1 MRTPGDRR
9 ATIVAQRVPSDAG
22 KKSLGMSVAAGT
34 RSAEQVPASSI
45 TLVADWR
52 KPTMARE
59 TIRSSSSR
67 ASSDRVRQASSAA
80 VDVSRSNPRA
90 NQTSRGSSNARGSAS
105 NAGDRER
112 AIATGREAGPAANID
127 RSERIPPIYQHAANL
142 GANPFTLMRRMAEDM
157 DRLFQ
162 DFGFANALPG
172 ISSAAA
178 ARDPWR
184 QARSIAQG
192 WAPQIETFRR
202 GDRLIIRADL
212 PGLKRDDV
220 KVEVDGDLLAISGER
235 RSEREDSRDDYYRS
249 ERHYGQFYRAIPLPE
264 GANADE
270 INASFRDGVLEISL
284 RAPRD
289 SAPSRRK
296 EIRVS

>member
-1 MRTPGDRR
+1 
-9 ATIVAQRVPSDAG
+9 
-22 KKSLGMSVAAGT
+22 
-34 RSAEQVPASSI
+34 
-45 TLVADWR
+45 
-52 KPTMARE
+52 MARE
-59 TIRSSSSR
+59 NIRSSSSR

-80 VDVSRSNPRA
+80 VDISRSNPRS
-90 NQTSRGSSNARGSAS
+90 NQNPRGSSNARGSAS
-105 NAGDRER
+105 NASDRER
-112 AIATGREAGPAANID
+112 SIQTGREAGRSANID
-127 RSERIPPIYQHAANL
+127 RSERIPPIYQYAANP

-178 ARDPWR
+178 RDPWR
-184 QARSIAQG
+184 QARNIAQG

-202 GDRLIIRADL
+202 ADRLIIRADL
-212 PGLKRDDV
+212 PGLKREDV

-249 ERHYGQFYRAIPLPE
+249 ERNYGRFYRAIPLPE
-264 GANADE
+264 GANADD
-270 INASFRDGVLEISL
+270 INATFRDGVLEVSL
-284 RAPRD
+284 AAPRNT
-289 SAPSRRK
+289 AAARRR

>member
-1 MRTPGDRR
+1 
-9 ATIVAQRVPSDAG
+9 
-22 KKSLGMSVAAGT
+22 
-34 RSAEQVPASSI
+34 
-45 TLVADWR
+45 
-52 KPTMARE
+52 MARE

-80 VDVSRSNPRA
+80 VDISRSNPRS
-90 NQTSRGSSNARGSAS
+90 NQTSRGSANARGSAA
-105 NAGDRER
+105 NASDRER
-112 AIATGREAGPAANID
+112 AIQTGREAGRSANID
-127 RSERIPPIYQHAANL
+127 RSERIPPIYQYAANI

-178 ARDPWR
+178 AAAAHDPWR
-184 QARSIAQG
+184 HARSFAQG

-212 PGLKRDDV
+212 PGLKHEDV
-220 KVEVDGDLLAISGER
+220 KVEVDGDLIAISGER

-249 ERHYGQFYRAIPLPE
+249 ERHYGRFYRAIPLPE
-264 GANADE
+264 GANADD
-270 INASFRDGVLEISL
+270 INASFRDGVLEVSL
-284 RAPRD
+284 VAPRE
-289 SAPSRRK
+289 SAAARRRR

>member
-1 MRTPGDRR
+1 
-9 ATIVAQRVPSDAG
+9 
-22 KKSLGMSVAAGT
+22 
-34 RSAEQVPASSI
+34 
-45 TLVADWR
+45 
-52 KPTMARE
+52 MARE

-80 VDVSRSNPRA
+80 VDISRSNPRS

-105 NAGDRER
+105 NASDRER
-112 AIATGREAGPAANID
+112 AIQTGREAGRAANID
-127 RSERIPPIYQHAANL
+127 RSERIPPIYQYAANL

-178 ARDPWR
+178 SRDPWR
-184 QARSIAQG
+184 QALRSFAQG

-212 PGLKRDDV
+212 PGLKREDV
-220 KVEVDGDLLAISGER
+220 KVEVDGDMLAISGER

-249 ERHYGQFYRAIPLPE
+249 ERNYGQFYRAVPLPE
-264 GANADE
+264 GANADD

-284 RAPRD
+284 AAPRN
-289 SAPSRRK
+289 SAAARRR

>member
-1 MRTPGDRR
+1 MMRHEDSRQSSRDDRPTAR
-9 ATIVAQRVPSDAG
+9 A
-22 KKSLGMSVAAGT
+22 LGRGEKFCRHIGCGRNALRG
-34 RSAEQVPASSI
+34 VPASSI

-80 VDVSRSNPRA
+80 VDISRSNPRS
-90 NQTSRGSSNARGSAS
+90 NQTSRGSANARGSAA
-105 NAGDRER
+105 NASDRER
-112 AIATGREAGPAANID
+112 AIQTGREAGRSANID
-127 RSERIPPIYQHAANL
+127 RSERIPPIYQYAANI

-172 ISSAAA
+172 ISSAS

-184 QARSIAQG
+184 QARNIAQG

-202 GDRLIIRADL
+202 ADRLIIRADL
-212 PGLKRDDV
+212 PGLKREDV
-220 KVEVDGDLLAISGER
+220 KVEVDGDLLAIS
-235 RSEREDSRDDYYRS
+235 
-249 ERHYGQFYRAIPLPE
+249 
-264 GANADE
+264 
-270 INASFRDGVLEISL
+270 
-284 RAPRD
+284 
-289 SAPSRRK
+289 
-296 EIRVS
+296 

>member
-1 MRTPGDRR
+1 
-9 ATIVAQRVPSDAG
+9 
-22 KKSLGMSVAAGT
+22 
-34 RSAEQVPASSI
+34 
-45 TLVADWR
+45 
-52 KPTMARE
+52 MARE

-80 VDVSRSNPRA
+80 VDISRSNPRA
-90 NQTSRGSSNARGSAS
+90 NQISRGSSNARGSAN
-105 NAGDRER
+105 NASDRER
-112 AIATGREAGPAANID
+112 AIQTGREAGRAANID
-127 RSERIPPIYQHAANL
+127 RSERIPPIYQYAANL

-162 DFGFANALPG
+162 DFGLANALPG

-178 ARDPWR
+178 AAAAHDPWR
-184 QARSIAQG
+184 QARSFAQG

-212 PGLKRDDV
+212 PGLKREDL

-249 ERHYGQFYRAIPLPE
+249 ERNYGRFYRAIPLPD

-270 INASFRDGVLEISL
+270 IEAAFRDGVLEVSL
-284 RAPRD
+284 VAPRE
-289 SAPSRRK
+289 SAAASRRK